1 MSAVSFDVV
10 IPTIGR
16 PSLAKLL
23 AALAEGGGP
32 GPQRILLVDDR
43 PDRETPLLADG
54 AAATVPRLPGT
65 LTVLPGA
72 KAGPA
77 AARNTGWRAATAT
90 WVAFLDD
97 DVVPT
102 PGWFEQLSADLA
114 AAADDA
120 RVAASQGRIR
130 VPLPA
135 DRAPTDWE
143 RNVAGL
149 ETARWATADMA
160 YRRDVLERLGGFD
173 ERFPRAYREDA
184 DLALR
189 TTTAGYRVVCGDRVC
204 DHPVRRVDRWQ
215 SVRAQAGNADS
226 PLMAALHG
234 RGWRAAAG
242 EGTGRLPRHAATTA
256 AALLALIALAMRR
269 PRVAGPAVAL
279 WVAGTTELAWARI
292 APGPKTLDE
301 VVTMLATSVL
311 IPPAATA
318 HWLIGLARRPRLL
331 AQPAHA
337 THPAS

>member
-1 MSAVSFDVV
+1 MTAPAFTVV
-10 IPTIGR
+10 IPTVGR
-16 PSLAKLL
+16 PSLGALL
-23 AALAEGGGP
+23 TALGGP
-32 GPQRILLVDDR
+32 GAPAYPVLVVDDR
-43 PDRETPLLADG
+43 ADRATPLD
-54 AAATVPRLPGT
+54 VPGWARVVPG
-65 LTVLPGA
+65 GERH
-72 KAGPA
+72 GPA
-77 AARNTGWRAATAT
+77 AARNAGWRAAAT
-90 WVAFLDD
+90 PWVAFLDD
-97 DVVPT
+97 DVLPPPT
-102 PGWFEQLSADLA
+102 WAADLA
-114 AAADDA
+114 ADLAGMPADVAGSQA
-120 RVAASQGRIR
+120 RLR
-130 VPLPA
+130 VPLPGG
-135 DRAPTDWE
+135 RRPTDWE
-143 RNVAGL
+143 RVTAGL
-149 ETARWATADMA
+149 AAARWATADMA
-160 YRRDVLERLGGFD
+160 FRRSALARVGGFD

-242 EGTGRLPRHAATTA
+242 EGAGRLPRHAATTA
-256 AALLALIALAMRR
+256 VALLALIALAMRR

-331 AQPAHA
+331 AQPARA
-337 THPAS
+337 THQAS